1 MKPNGYFLHIA
12 KTGGTSVHQLITD
25 SNINIQTLH
34 VNYNEKFKKFE
45 SEIHK
50 NIKLLS
56 TTKLPIFVLFR
67 NPMDQFLSSYYF
79 FRIYDYIKLQF
90 DNNYTFEN
98 YIHSDKCN
106 NQQVNFFLNKFFLDE
121 TFPTNLEFQ
130 KLLLFLQKPN
140 VHFNTLEN
148 IDSFI
153 MTIDK
158 VMNTNMYNVYQT
170 HKYKKRYNKFQL
182 ETYMIPDT
190 FNEIIKEKL
199 NYDIKLYNFC
209 LQHQKDVRKINICN
223 NILKKKYELTYPWIL
238 FTNEKKWIEKN
249 LSILKE
255 IKIELELK
263 DIINNNDYCYHWI
276 NLLFQKL
283 NLKSECDLKEFPQK
297 HIANYFMNTMCLNDE
312 FYYLKIN
319 LL

>member
-130 KLLLFLQKPN
+130 KLLL
-140 VHFNTLEN
+140 TL
-148 IDSFI
+148 
-153 MTIDK
+153 
-158 VMNTNMYNVYQT
+158 
-170 HKYKKRYNKFQL
+170 
-182 ETYMIPDT
+182 
-190 FNEIIKEKL
+190 KL
-199 NYDIKLYNFC
+199 I
-209 LQHQKDVRKINICN
+209 
-223 NILKKKYELTYPWIL
+223 
-238 FTNEKKWIEKN
+238 
-249 LSILKE
+249 
-255 IKIELELK
+255 
-263 DIINNNDYCYHWI
+263 
-276 NLLFQKL
+276 
-283 NLKSECDLKEFPQK
+283 
-297 HIANYFMNTMCLNDE
+297 
-312 FYYLKIN
+312 
-319 LL
+319 